1 MNRIL
6 KKTQL
11 SAEVF
16 RLEVEAPLI
25 ASERKPGQ
33 FIILQV
39 DDAIGERI
47 PLTIADADPA
57 RGTITLIFQAVG
69 RTTHL
74 LADKEVGDSIAA
86 LLGPLGQ
93 PTHIEKVG
101 HVVCVGGGIGVAPLH
116 PIAQAMKAAGNKV
129 TIIMGARNKS
139 LLIMEEEMRKI
150 ADDLI
155 IVTDDGS
162 YGRKGLVTHPLKEL
176 CEQTPKPDMAVIIGP
191 PIMMKFGAETT
202 RPYGVHTVVSL
213 NTIMIDGT
221 GMCGGCRVTVGDK
234 TKFVCVD
241 GPEFDGHLVDFDN
254 MMKRLRAYKPRE
266 DADHHA
272 HHHCHLDDAAKAFG
286 AH

>member
-1 MNRIL
+1 MNRIV
-6 KKTQL
+6 KKQQL
-11 SAEVF
+11 SEEVF
-16 RLEVEAPLI
+16 RMEVEAPLI
-25 ASERKPGQ
+25 AQERKPGQ

-39 DDAIGERI
+39 DDDFGERI
-47 PLTIADADPA
+47 PLTIADADA
-57 RGTITLIFQAVG
+57 EAGTITIIFQSVG

-74 LADKEVGDSIAA
+74 LADLEVGDSIPD

-116 PIAQAMKAAGNKV
+116 PIAQAMKRAGNRV
-129 TIIMGARNKS
+129 TIIMGARTRS
-139 LLIMEEEMRKI
+139 LLIMEEEMRAI

-155 IVTDDGS
+155 VMTDDGS
-162 YGRKGLVTHPLKEL
+162 YGRKGLVTEPLREL
-176 CEQTPKPDMAVIIGP
+176 CEQAPKPEMAVIIGP

-202 RPYGVHTVVSL
+202 RPYQVPTVVSL

-221 GMCGGCRVTVGDK
+221 GMCGGCRVTVGGE

-254 MMKRLRAYKPRE
+254 MIKRLGAYKVRE
-266 DADHHA
+266 DRDHQS
-272 HHHCHLDDAAKAFG
+272 HHCKLDDAIRSG
-286 AH
+286 E